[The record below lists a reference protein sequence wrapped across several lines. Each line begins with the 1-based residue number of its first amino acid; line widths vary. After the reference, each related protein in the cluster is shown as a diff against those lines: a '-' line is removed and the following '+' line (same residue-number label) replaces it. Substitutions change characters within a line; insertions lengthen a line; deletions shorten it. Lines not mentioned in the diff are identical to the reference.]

1 MKKIIYFTLL
11 ALAIFS
17 CNREDDAEILAE
29 DIAEIQAYLEDN
41 NLTAIETD
49 TGLHYIIR
57 EEGNGQFP
65 SASSTVTVHYT
76 GYYTDD
82 QIFES
87 NNNISFPLSGVIAG
101 WTEGI
106 PFLSKGG
113 SGTFLIPSGLAYG
126 TNGKGSIPAN
136 TVLIFDV
143 TLVDF

>member
-1 MKKIIYFTLL
+1 VKKIIYFTLL

-17 CNREDDAEILAE
+17 CNREDEEAIFTE
-29 DIAEIQAYLEDN
+29 DIAEIEAYLEEN
-41 NLTAIETD
+41 NLTAVRTSS
-49 TGLHYIIR
+49 GLHYIIR

-65 SASSTVTVHYT
+65 TAANTVTVHYT

-82 QIFES
+82 QIFET
-87 NNNISFPLSGVIAG
+87 NNNISFPLTGVIAG

-113 SGTFLIPSGLAYG
+113 KGTFLIPSSLAYG

-136 TVLIFDV
+136 TVLLFDV